1 MSSSNGVHHAVVDAS
16 VVVDFLLRRRDAL
29 LMVELVE
36 DPEVELHVPQLCHI
50 EVASGIRRALHR
62 GKLKTVAAARSVLE
76 DLRDLPL
83 ERYEHGPLLGRIVDL
98 HDNFTA
104 YDAAYVALAAA
115 LNVPMLTA
123 DARLA
128 TATRAH
134 TSVDVIKVT
143 T

>member
-1 MSSSNGVHHAVVDAS
+1 VHRAVVDAS
-16 VVVDFLLRRRDAL
+16 VLVDFLLRRRDARL
-29 LMVELVE
+29 TLDLVE
-36 DPEVELHVPQLCHI
+36 DPEVELHMPQLCDI

-62 GKLKTVAAARSVLE
+62 GMLKTVAAARSAHE

-83 ERYEHGPLLGRIVDL
+83 ERYEHGPLLDRIVDL
-98 HDNFTA
+98 YDNFTT
-104 YDAAYVALAAA
+104 YDAAYVALAEA
-115 LNVPMLTA
+115 LNVPLLTA

-134 TSVDVIKVT
+134 TGVDVIKVT